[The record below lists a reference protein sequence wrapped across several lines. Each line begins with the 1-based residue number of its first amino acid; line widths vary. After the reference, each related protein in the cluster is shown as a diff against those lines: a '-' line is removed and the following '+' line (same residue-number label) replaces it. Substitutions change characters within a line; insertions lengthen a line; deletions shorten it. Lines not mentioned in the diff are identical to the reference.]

1 MGCVW
6 LAFTNLSA
14 SILLLLMLR
23 WMQPM
28 ELCRLRELQGE
39 ESTIQIW
46 ILMDK
51 LTVDDKD
58 QTWNALSK
66 LRQRGCFGACWCC
79 LSRKAMQCNAM
90 PCTPASP
97 NHNHAAVL
105 QCLWKGWFS
114 TWSFP
119 QCDVK
124 SHALMHA
131 VRMPLSGAQGTHTL
145 LQPRLISIEN
155 PLQFAMYKHKGHLF

>member
-28 ELCRLRELQGE
+28 ELCRLGELQGE

-66 LRQRGCFGACWCC
+66 LRQRGWFGACWCC
-79 LSRKAMQCNAM
+79 LSRKAMQCNALHSCFTESQSCRGACGGM
-90 PCTPASP
+90 
-97 NHNHAAVL
+97 V
-105 QCLWKGWFS
+105 QYM
-114 TWSFP
+114 
-119 QCDVK
+119 
-124 SHALMHA
+124 ALFA
-131 VRMPLSGAQGTHTL
+131 VRCEEPCVDACWWNSSDATFRSTRDTHSTSAAPHL
-145 LQPRLISIEN
+145 PRKSTGVRHV
-155 PLQFAMYKHKGHLF
+155 QTQGHLL

>member
-28 ELCRLRELQGE
+28 ELCRLGELQGE

-51 LTVDDKD
+51 LTVDDEGE
-58 QTWNALSK
+58 TWNALSK

-79 LSRKAMQCNAM
+79 LSRKAMQCNALHS
-90 PCTPASP
+90 CFTESQSCSGAS
-97 NHNHAAVL
+97 VL
-105 QCLWKGWFS
+105 VEGMVQYMVL
-114 TWSFP
+114 P
-119 QCDVK
+119 
-124 SHALMHA
+124 A
-131 VRMPLSGAQGTHTL
+131 VRCEEPCVDACSSDATSRSTRDTHSTSAA
-145 LQPRLISIEN
+145 P
-155 PLQFAMYKHKGHLF
+155 HLHRKSTAVRHV